1 MLLRLKLW
9 LGAVGI
15 FAAALAASWFG
26 GKRKAQTNAKIRE
39 VNEYVETRKR
49 LDTIEPTSD
58 PAAAREWLQ
67 RRGEQ

>member
-1 MLLRLKLW
+1 MIARLKFW
-9 LGAVGI
+9 SGALGVLVV
-15 FAAALAASWFG
+15 ALAASWFG